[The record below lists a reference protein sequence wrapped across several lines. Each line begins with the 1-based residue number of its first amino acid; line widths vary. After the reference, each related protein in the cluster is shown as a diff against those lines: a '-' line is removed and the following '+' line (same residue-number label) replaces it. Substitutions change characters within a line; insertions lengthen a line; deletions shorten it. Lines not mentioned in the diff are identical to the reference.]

1 MVGVKGHS
9 SHAEE
14 ESSALLPAK
23 DRQMKATWVTCQLHK
38 EIDVQLGWMSPGKPN
53 PLCLG

>member
-38 EIDVQLGWMSPGKPN
+38 EIERCAIRMDVTRQT
-53 PLCLG
+53 